1 MLCPDEPDALI
12 HTLNGFTAQ
21 KEGVMELKEFTKK
34 ICKAMERELGEE
46 CRVQLREVPKNNG
59 VVLHGL
65 LLFSGE
71 RNVIPT
77 IYLETFWEAYEG
89 GVTFAEIV
97 DRLVEIYRREA
108 CAKSIDMDFFREF
121 DKVKDRIC
129 YRLVGKKDNEGL
141 LADVP
146 HVGYLDLAICFFY
159 AYSGE
164 ELGEG
169 SILIH
174 HSHAE
179 MWNTNTSELLELA
192 GKNTPIL
199 FPARSFSME
208 ELLGEAEDELTQEE
222 YQDFLHSVPMK
233 ILSNEKKN
241 QGAGCLL
248 YEGVLESMA
257 REYNGDFYL
266 LPSSIHETIV
276 LPDNGAESAESL
288 RRMVYEVNRS
298 QVLPEEVLSDSLYYY
313 SRERKRLEI
322 VS

>member
-1 MLCPDEPDALI
+1 
-12 HTLNGFTAQ
+12 
-21 KEGVMELKEFTKK
+21 MELKEFAKK
-34 ICKAMERELGEE
+34 VCKAMEKEFGEE
-46 CRVQLREVPKNNG
+46 CRVELREVPKNNG

-65 LLFSGE
+65 LLVSGD

-77 IYLETFWEAYEG
+77 IYLDTFWEAYEG

-97 DRLVEIYRREA
+97 GRLVEIYRKEA
-108 CAKSIDMDFFREF
+108 CGTSIDMDFFREF

-129 YRLVGKKDNEGL
+129 YRLVGKSANEGL

-146 HVGYLDLAICFFY
+146 HIDYLDLAICFFY
-159 AYSGE
+159 AYSGT

-179 MWNTNTSELLELA
+179 MWNTNTLELLELA
-192 GKNTPIL
+192 EKNTPTL
-199 FPARSFSME
+199 FPARCFSME
-208 ELLGEAEDELTQEE
+208 ELLEETKEALSEEE
-222 YQDFLHSVPMK
+222 YRDFLQSVPMK

-248 YEGVLESMA
+248 YEGVLERIA
-257 REYNGDFYL
+257 EEYSGNFYL
-266 LPSSIHETIV
+266 LPSSIHETIL
-276 LPDNGAESAESL
+276 LPDSGTESAESL
-288 RRMVYEVNRS
+288 RRMVCEVNRS

-313 SRERKRLEI
+313 SREDGRLEI
-322 VS
+322 VP